1 MLTADYKAER
11 PDIDVARTH
20 WVRDNNYKITIGEVE
35 FTLCERD
42 AKELCEDLD
51 QELYSES
58 RSNVEDNLEKAE
70 EKISELEDEISNL
83 KAQIEQMEGN

>member
-11 PDIDVARTH
+11 PDIDVVRTH
-20 WVRDNNYKITIGEVE
+20 WIRDNNYKITIGEVE

-51 QELYSES
+51 QE
-58 RSNVEDNLEKAE
+58 
-70 EKISELEDEISNL
+70 
-83 KAQIEQMEGN
+83 